1 MGMIPEWVFNRPI
14 GALVVADL
22 KRAGHEA
29 VLIDKY
35 DGTGYSA
42 AMSWLAGKIAGL
54 QCDAAVELHFN
65 SSDKASAEGHE
76 WLHWGA
82 SVKGKALALHLERAY
97 SATFPGA
104 KRRGLLARGSSD
116 RGAEFLRGTHC
127 PAVICEPFFGSNA
140 NEWREAKRCEPM
152 LAAAIAKGLI
162 AWAKEVQP

>member
-1 MGMIPEWVFNRPI
+1 MAFAKPAAAAAGDESGKRASQLTHWPVQLHLI
-14 GALVVADL
+14 GPSAPHYQGADL
-22 KRAGHEA
+22 
-29 VLIDKY
+29 LL
-35 DGTGYSA
+35 A
-42 AMSWLAGKIAGL
+42 ADCTAFALGDFHRDFL
-54 QCDAAVELHFN
+54 
-65 SSDKASAEGHE
+65 
-76 WLHWGA
+76 
-82 SVKGKALALHLERAY
+82 KGKALAMHLERAY